1 MPHFKKKKNAN
12 IFLKVEINFARLAW
26 QLPRP
31 KPNRKLAGYHKKVSL
46 NM

>member
-1 MPHFKKKKNAN
+1 MPHFKKNAQ

-31 KPNRKLAGYHKKVSL
+31 KPHQKLADYHKKVSL